1 MTTPLDNAPPYPPPR
16 ARARARDPRQKLEL
30 KQKGVS
36 YAWQI

>member
-30 KQKGVS
+30 KQKAPGS
-36 YAWQI
+36 PFQI